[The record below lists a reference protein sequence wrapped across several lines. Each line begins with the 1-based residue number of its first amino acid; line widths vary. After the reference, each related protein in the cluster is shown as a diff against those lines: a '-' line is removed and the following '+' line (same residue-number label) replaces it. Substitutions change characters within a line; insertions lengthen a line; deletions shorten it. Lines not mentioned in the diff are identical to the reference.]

1 MSLKQ
6 ILYNEIKSKN
16 TLTLQDIYKIC
27 DVNGYK
33 HDNSSRRLRELMA
46 TGSISPIKNSKGA
59 IIGYAISNTSP
70 QATQCDLS
78 PVTEQKGINT
88 QVGLFEVK
96 LTPKSP
102 YDY

>member
-6 ILYNEIKSKN
+6 LLYQEIKSRGS
-16 TLTLQDIYKIC
+16 LTLNEVEKIC
-27 DVNGYK
+27 
-33 HDNSSRRLRELMA
+33 HDNQYKTSNAERRCRELMA

>member
-6 ILYNEIKSKN
+6 LLYQEIKSRGN
-16 TLTLQDIYKIC
+16 LTLNEVEKIC
-27 DVNGYK
+27 
-33 HDNSSRRLRELMA
+33 HDNSFKLSNAERRCRELMA
-46 TGSISPIKNSKGA
+46 NGSIIPIKNIKGA
-59 IIGYAISNTSP
+59 IIGYSIAP

-78 PVTEQKGINT
+78 PVTEQKGINP